1 VRGKNYCFF
10 LSPVTYYFLE
20 SILKQLALIIT
31 VGVFFVVGSGAAR
44 LKSSLVQNSDAAKG
58 ARDAAAIFNGKCATC
73 HGKDGRAKTF
83 KAKFNGARNLADA
96 DWQES
101 VTDERIFNSIANGR
115 GKKMP
120 AFSQKLSQAEIESLV
135 THVRGLKR

>member
-1 VRGKNYCFF
+1 MKR
-10 LSPVTYYFLE
+10 S
-20 SILKQLALIIT
+20 LKQLAVIVA
-31 VGVFFVVGSGAAR
+31 VGLFFVIRLDAAR
-44 LKSSLVQNSDAAKG
+44 PGSWLIQNANSSQE
-58 ARDAAAIFNGKCATC
+58 AREAVKLFNGKCATC

-101 VTDERIFNSIANGR
+101 VTDERIFNSISNGR

-120 AFSQKLSQAEIESLV
+120 AFGEKLSQAEIESLV
-135 THVRGLKR
+135 AHVRGLKQ